1 MDEMSKTI
9 MDIQEY
15 FDNKTQRH
23 VSEEGTLAID
33 RYTGTIDFAV
43 RVYEYGRMHVS
54 DDPASY
60 LNYTKIAMDNLME
73 FLSVNYPKIAN
84 PEYKSAIDAHVQKFL
99 TYMAIELHSFI
110 KKYYD
115 TWQKNYPYVFRD
127 FAKVREKGPFAFY
140 PIYTSHY
147 WNTKRMDPS
156 TDKNREGFNKY
167 PKLYYDIIV
176 HKNTSG
182 IDLRY
187 FYEVKEFFPGAGMI
201 KDGAPIEDCIDLPLV
216 EEDFDLSEYFRT
228 HVSEWKEDYLKKAQ
242 SFENPELYTIPT
254 FARCIPNARVDEVG
268 QDGDYDL
275 VVNTSNLTMRY
286 SAVISYIRSS
296 HQLAYSEEIPKYT
309 LKNRPSFGNATFFQV
324 PYPEILAVD
333 EFVYNIPNTILFIS
347 KNDGS
352 TLPDDSIFKNLI
364 DRMKEKSVENKVNTN
379 LVYTKWYDILISHHP
394 NKSRLFETPGVPWR
408 FLFHPLENLQKKKIR
423 TVFISLY
430 RLGENRYLIERL
442 EDLVRKGVFV
452 YAYIE
457 PTARGDE
464 KANQKII
471 KELKEAGVHVK
482 HSCHGLKVHM
492 KAWQIIYDDNSLLS
506 MISTGN
512 FNTKTMGQYVDLHY
526 ITTEEKTNLEL
537 LYLFKI
543 LFSGGDFKSGYD
555 WWMDFNNRNLFITPI
570 SAKGKLKDSIRVAV
584 SDDNDIFLKCNNFTD
599 PSFLDSFV
607 IPNYSGNA
615 RFMIRTSTVF
625 SPVSKNM
632 EARSKVSKYLEHSR
646 LYVIGD
652 EVFISSADLMK
663 RNMKKRLEILLKLP
677 LGKST
682 NVYQRFNVFDNMVD
696 IGEGTP
702 IDEYINK
709 IWDSC
714 NYQLDKLSLKWRI
727 RT

>member
-1 MDEMSKTI
+1 MDEISKTI

-15 FDNKTQRH
+15 FDNETQRH
-23 VSEEGTLAID
+23 VSEEGALAND

-73 FLSVNYPKIAN
+73 FLSVNYPKITN
-84 PEYKSAIDAHVQKFL
+84 PEYKSKIDTHVQKFL

-115 TWQKNYPYVFRD
+115 TWQKTYPYVFRN
-127 FAKVREKGPFAFY
+127 FAKVHEKGPFAFY

-216 EEDFDLSEYFRT
+216 EEDFDLSDYFRT

-242 SFENPELYTIPT
+242 SFENPEHYTIPT

-364 DRMKEKSVENKVNTN
+364 DKMKEKSVENKVNTN
-379 LVYTKWYDILISHHP
+379 LVYTNWYDRLISGHP

-512 FNTKTMGQYVDLHY
+512 FNTKTMTQYVDLHY

-570 SAKGKLKDSIRVAV
+570 SAKGKLKESMRVAV
-584 SDDNDIFLKCNNFTD
+584 ADDKDIFLKCNNFTD

-607 IPNYSGNA
+607 IPNYSGYA

-677 LGKST
+677 LGIHT
-682 NVYQRFNVFDNMVD
+682 NVYQRFNRL

-702 IDEYINK
+702 IDEYIDK
-709 IWDSC
+709 LWDSC

-727 RT
+727 RR

>member
-15 FDNKTQRH
+15 FDNETQRH
-23 VSEEGTLAID
+23 VSEEGALAID

-60 LNYTKIAMDNLME
+60 LNYTKIATDNLME
-73 FLSVNYPKIAN
+73 FLSVNYPKITN
-84 PEYKSAIDAHVQKFL
+84 PKYKSEIDTHVQKFL

-115 TWQKNYPYVFRD
+115 TWQKTYPYVFRN
-127 FAKVREKGPFAFY
+127 FAKVHEKGPFAFY
-140 PIYTSHY
+140 PIHTSY
-147 WNTKRMDPS
+147 DWNAKRMDPS

-182 IDLRY
+182 VDLRY
-187 FYEVKEFFPGAGMI
+187 FYEVKKFFPGAGMI
-201 KDGAPIEDCIDLPLV
+201 KDGAPVEECIDLPLV
-216 EEDFDLSEYFRT
+216 EEDFDLSEYFQT
-228 HVSEWKEDYLKKAQ
+228 HVSECKEDYLKKSQ
-242 SFENPELYTIPT
+242 SFENPEYTAIPT

-268 QDGDYDL
+268 QDADYDL
-275 VVNTSNLTMRY
+275 VVNTSNQTMRY
-286 SAVISYIRSS
+286 SAVISYIRVG
-296 HQLAYSEEIPKYT
+296 QLVYTDEISKYT

-333 EFVYNIPNTILFIS
+333 EFAHNIPNTILFIS
-347 KNDGS
+347 KNNGS

-379 LVYTKWYDILISHHP
+379 LVYTNWYNIFINNP

-408 FLFHPLENLQKKKIR
+408 FLFHPLENLQNKKIR

-512 FNTKTMGQYVDLHY
+512 FNTKTMTQYVDLHY

-570 SAKGKLKDSIRVAV
+570 SAKGKLKESMRVAV
-584 SDDNDIFLKCNNFTD
+584 ADDKDIFLKCNNFTD

-607 IPNYSGNA
+607 IPNYSGYA

-677 LGKST
+677 LGIHT
-682 NVYQRFNVFDNMVD
+682 NVYQRFNRL

-702 IDEYINK
+702 IDEYIDK
-709 IWDSC
+709 LWDSC

-727 RT
+727 RR

>member
-15 FDNKTQRH
+15 FDNATQRR
-23 VSEEGTLAID
+23 VSEEGALAID

-43 RVYEYGRMHVS
+43 RVYEYGRMHVG

-115 TWQKNYPYVFRD
+115 TWQKNYPYVFRN
-127 FAKVREKGPFAFY
+127 FAKVHEKGPFAFY
-140 PIYTSHY
+140 PIYTSY
-147 WNTKRMDPS
+147 DWNTKRMDPS

-187 FYEVKEFFPGAGMI
+187 FYEVREFFPGAGMI

-216 EEDFDLSEYFRT
+216 EEDFDLSDYFRT

-242 SFENPELYTIPT
+242 SFENPENYTIPT

-275 VVNTSNLTMRY
+275 VVNTSNLIMRY

-364 DRMKEKSVENKVNTN
+364 DKMKEKSVENKVNTN
-379 LVYTKWYDILISHHP
+379 LVYTNWYDRLISGHP

-442 EDLVRKGVFV
+442 EELVRKGVFV

-555 WWMDFNNRNLFITPI
+555 WWMDFDNRSLFITPI
-570 SAKGKLKDSIRVAV
+570 SAKGKLKESMRVAV
-584 SDDNDIFLKCNNFTD
+584 SDDKDIFLKCNNFTD
-599 PSFLDSFV
+599 PSFLDSLV
-607 IPNYSGNA
+607 IPNYSGYA

-677 LGKST
+677 LGIHT
-682 NVYQRFNVFDNMVD
+682 NVYQRFNRL

-702 IDEYINK
+702 IDEYIDK
-709 IWDSC
+709 LWDSC

-727 RT
+727 RR

>member
-15 FDNKTQRH
+15 FDNATQRR
-23 VSEEGTLAID
+23 VSEEGALAID

-43 RVYEYGRMHVS
+43 RVYEYGRMHVG

-73 FLSVNYPKIAN
+73 FLSVNYPKITN
-84 PEYKSAIDAHVQKFL
+84 PEYKSEIDAHVQKFL

-115 TWQKNYPYVFRD
+115 TWQKNYPYVFRN
-127 FAKVREKGPFAFY
+127 FAKVHEKGPFAFY

-176 HKNTSG
+176 HKNTSC

-242 SFENPELYTIPT
+242 SFENPEHYTIPT

-364 DRMKEKSVENKVNTN
+364 DKMKEKSVENKVNTN
-379 LVYTKWYDILISHHP
+379 LVYTNWYDSLISGHP

-526 ITTEEKTNLEL
+526 ITTEEKINLEL

-555 WWMDFNNRNLFITPI
+555 WWMDFDNRNLFITPI
-570 SAKGKLKDSIRVAV
+570 SAKGKLKESMRVAV
-584 SDDNDIFLKCNNFTD
+584 SNDKDIFLKCNNFTD

-607 IPNYSGNA
+607 IPNYSGYA

-677 LGKST
+677 LGIHT
-682 NVYQRFNVFDNMVD
+682 NVYQRFNRL

-702 IDEYINK
+702 IDEYIDK
-709 IWDSC
+709 LWDSC

-727 RT
+727 RR

>member
-15 FDNKTQRH
+15 FDNATQRR
-23 VSEEGTLAID
+23 VSEEGALAID

-43 RVYEYGRMHVS
+43 RVYEYGRMHVG

-115 TWQKNYPYVFRD
+115 TWQKNYPYVFRN
-127 FAKVREKGPFAFY
+127 FAKVHEKGPFAFY
-140 PIYTSHY
+140 PIYTSY
-147 WNTKRMDPS
+147 DWNTKRMDPS

-187 FYEVKEFFPGAGMI
+187 FYEVREFFPGAGMI

-216 EEDFDLSEYFRT
+216 EEDFDLSDYFRT

-242 SFENPELYTIPT
+242 SFENSEYTTIPSFT
-254 FARCIPNARVDEVG
+254 RCIPNARVDEIG
-268 QDGDYDL
+268 QDADYDL

-379 LVYTKWYDILISHHP
+379 LVYTNWYNIFINNSI
-394 NKSRLFETPGVPWR
+394 NSRLFETPGVPWR

-570 SAKGKLKDSIRVAV
+570 SAKGKLKESMRVAV
-584 SDDNDIFLKCNNFTD
+584 SDDKDIFLKCNNFTD

-607 IPNYSGNA
+607 IPNYSGYA

-677 LGKST
+677 LGIHT
-682 NVYQRFNVFDNMVD
+682 NVYQRFNRL

-702 IDEYINK
+702 IDEYIDK
-709 IWDSC
+709 LWDSC

-727 RT
+727 RR

>member
-15 FDNKTQRH
+15 FDNATQRR
-23 VSEEGTLAID
+23 VSEEGALAID

-43 RVYEYGRMHVS
+43 RVYEYGRMHVG

-115 TWQKNYPYVFRD
+115 TWQKNYPYVFRN
-127 FAKVREKGPFAFY
+127 FAKVHEKGPFAFY

-216 EEDFDLSEYFRT
+216 EEDFDLSDYFRT

-242 SFENPELYTIPT
+242 SFENPEHYTIPT

-364 DRMKEKSVENKVNTN
+364 DKMKEKSVENKVNTN
-379 LVYTKWYDILISHHP
+379 LVYTNWYDSLISGHP

-512 FNTKTMGQYVDLHY
+512 FNTKTMTQYVDLHY

-570 SAKGKLKDSIRVAV
+570 SAKGKLKESMRVAV
-584 SDDNDIFLKCNNFTD
+584 ADDKDIFLKCNNFTD

-607 IPNYSGNA
+607 IPNYSGYA

-677 LGKST
+677 LGIHT
-682 NVYQRFNVFDNMVD
+682 NVYQRFNRL

-702 IDEYINK
+702 IDEYIDK
-709 IWDSC
+709 LWDSC

-727 RT
+727 RR

>member
-15 FDNKTQRH
+15 FDNETQRH
-23 VSEEGTLAID
+23 VSEEGALAID

-73 FLSVNYPKIAN
+73 FLSVNYPKITN

-140 PIYTSHY
+140 PIHTSY
-147 WNTKRMDPS
+147 DWNAKSMDPS

-167 PKLYYDIIV
+167 PKLYYDSV
-176 HKNTSG
+176 AHHNEPG

-187 FYEVKEFFPGAGMI
+187 FYEVKNFFPGAGMI
-201 KDGAPIEDCIDLPLV
+201 KDGAPVEECIDLPLV

-228 HVSEWKEDYLKKAQ
+228 HVSEWKEDYLKKSQ
-242 SFENPELYTIPT
+242 SFENSHYFTLPT

-268 QDGDYDL
+268 QDADYDL
-275 VVNTSNLTMRY
+275 VVNTSNQTMRY
-286 SAVISYIRSS
+286 SAVISYPRPSQFS
-296 HQLAYSEEIPKYT
+296 YSEEISKYT
-309 LKNRPSFGNATFFQV
+309 LKKRPSFGNATFFQV

-333 EFVYNIPNTILFIS
+333 EFVHNIPNTILFIS

-379 LVYTKWYDILISHHP
+379 LAYTNWYDTLINSYP

-526 ITTEEKTNLEL
+526 ITTEEKINLEL

-570 SAKGKLKDSIRVAV
+570 SAKGKLKESMRVAV
-584 SDDNDIFLKCNNFTD
+584 SDDKDIFLKCNNFTD

-663 RNMKKRLEILLKLP
+663 RNMKRRLEILLKLP
-677 LGKST
+677 LGIHT
-682 NVYQRFNVFDNMVD
+682 NVYQRFNIFDNMVD
-696 IGEGTP
+696 IGEGVP
-702 IDEYINK
+702 IDEYIDK

-727 RT
+727 RR

>member
-15 FDNKTQRH
+15 FDNATQRR
-23 VSEEGTLAID
+23 VSEEGALAID

-43 RVYEYGRMHVS
+43 RVYEYGRMHVG

-73 FLSVNYPKIAN
+73 FLSVNYPKITN
-84 PEYKSAIDAHVQKFL
+84 PEYKSEIDAHVQKFL

-115 TWQKNYPYVFRD
+115 TWQKNYPYVFRN
-127 FAKVREKGPFAFY
+127 FAKVHEKGPFAFY
-140 PIYTSHY
+140 PIHTSY
-147 WNTKRMDPS
+147 DWNAKRMDPS
-156 TDKNREGFNKY
+156 TYKNREGFNKY

-216 EEDFDLSEYFRT
+216 EEDFDLSNYFRT

-242 SFENPELYTIPT
+242 SFENPEYYTIPT

-379 LVYTKWYDILISHHP
+379 LVYTNWYNIFIKSS

-512 FNTKTMGQYVDLHY
+512 FNTKTMTQYVDLHY

-555 WWMDFNNRNLFITPI
+555 WWMDFDNRSLFITPI
-570 SAKGKLKDSIRVAV
+570 SAKGKLKESMRVAV
-584 SDDNDIFLKCNNFTD
+584 SDDKDIFLKCNNFTD

-607 IPNYSGNA
+607 IPNYSGYA

-677 LGKST
+677 LGIHT
-682 NVYQRFNVFDNMVD
+682 NVYQRFNRL

-702 IDEYINK
+702 IDEYIDK
-709 IWDSC
+709 LWDSC

-727 RT
+727 RR

>member
-15 FDNKTQRH
+15 FDNETQRH
-23 VSEEGTLAID
+23 VSEEGALAND

-43 RVYEYGRMHVS
+43 RVYEYGRMHVG

-73 FLSVNYPKIAN
+73 FLSVNYPKITN
-84 PEYKSAIDAHVQKFL
+84 PEYKSKIDTHVQKFL

-115 TWQKNYPYVFRD
+115 TWQKTYPYVFKN
-127 FAKVREKGPFAFY
+127 FSKVHEKGPFAFY
-140 PIYTSHY
+140 PIHTSY
-147 WNTKRMDPS
+147 DWNAKRMDPS
-156 TDKNREGFNKY
+156 TYKNREGFNKY

-242 SFENPELYTIPT
+242 SFENPEHYTIPT

-379 LVYTKWYDILISHHP
+379 LVYTNWYDRLISGCP

-512 FNTKTMGQYVDLHY
+512 FNTKTMGQYIDLHY

-555 WWMDFNNRNLFITPI
+555 WWMDFDNRSLFITPI
-570 SAKGKLKDSIRVAV
+570 SAKGKLKESMRVAV
-584 SDDNDIFLKCNNFTD
+584 SDDKDIFLKCNNFTD
-599 PSFLDSFV
+599 PSFLDSLV
-607 IPNYSGNA
+607 IPNYSGYA

-677 LGKST
+677 LGIHT
-682 NVYQRFNVFDNMVD
+682 NVYQRFNRL

-702 IDEYINK
+702 IDEYIDK
-709 IWDSC
+709 LWDSC

-727 RT
+727 RR

>member
-15 FDNKTQRH
+15 FDNATQRR
-23 VSEEGTLAID
+23 VSEEGALAID

-43 RVYEYGRMHVS
+43 RVYEYGRMHVG

-73 FLSVNYPKIAN
+73 FLSVNYPKITN
-84 PEYKSAIDAHVQKFL
+84 PEYKSEIDAHVQKFL

-115 TWQKNYPYVFRD
+115 TWQKNYPYVFRN
-127 FAKVREKGPFAFY
+127 FAKVHEKGPFAFY
-140 PIYTSHY
+140 PIHTSY
-147 WNTKRMDPS
+147 DWNAKRMDPS
-156 TDKNREGFNKY
+156 TYKNREGFNKY

-216 EEDFDLSEYFRT
+216 EEDFDLSNYFRT

-242 SFENPELYTIPT
+242 SFENPEHYTIST

-275 VVNTSNLTMRY
+275 VVNTSNLIMRY

-364 DRMKEKSVENKVNTN
+364 DKMKEKSVENKVNTN
-379 LVYTKWYDILISHHP
+379 LVYTNWYDSLISGHP

-512 FNTKTMGQYVDLHY
+512 FNTKTMTQYVDLHY

-555 WWMDFNNRNLFITPI
+555 WWMDFDNRSLFITPI
-570 SAKGKLKDSIRVAV
+570 SAKGKLKESMRVAV
-584 SDDNDIFLKCNNFTD
+584 SDDKDIFLKCNNFTD

-607 IPNYSGNA
+607 IPNYSGYA

-677 LGKST
+677 LGIHT
-682 NVYQRFNVFDNMVD
+682 NVYQRFNRL

-702 IDEYINK
+702 IDEYIDK
-709 IWDSC
+709 LWDSC

-727 RT
+727 RR

>member
-1 MDEMSKTI
+1 M
-9 MDIQEY
+9 
-15 FDNKTQRH
+15 
-23 VSEEGTLAID
+23 
-33 RYTGTIDFAV
+33 
-43 RVYEYGRMHVS
+43 
-54 DDPASY
+54 
-60 LNYTKIAMDNLME
+60 
-73 FLSVNYPKIAN
+73 
-84 PEYKSAIDAHVQKFL
+84 
-99 TYMAIELHSFI
+99 
-110 KKYYD
+110 
-115 TWQKNYPYVFRD
+115 
-127 FAKVREKGPFAFY
+127 
-140 PIYTSHY
+140 
-147 WNTKRMDPS
+147 
-156 TDKNREGFNKY
+156 
-167 PKLYYDIIV
+167 
-176 HKNTSG
+176 
-182 IDLRY
+182 
-187 FYEVKEFFPGAGMI
+187 
-201 KDGAPIEDCIDLPLV
+201 
-216 EEDFDLSEYFRT
+216 
-228 HVSEWKEDYLKKAQ
+228 KKAQ
-242 SFENPELYTIPT
+242 SFENPEHYTIPT

-364 DRMKEKSVENKVNTN
+364 DKMKEKSVENKVNTN
-379 LVYTKWYDILISHHP
+379 LVYTNWYDSLISGHP

-526 ITTEEKTNLEL
+526 ITTEEKINLEL

-555 WWMDFNNRNLFITPI
+555 WWMDFDNRNLFITPI
-570 SAKGKLKDSIRVAV
+570 SAKGKLKESMRVAV
-584 SDDNDIFLKCNNFTD
+584 SDDKDIFLKCNNFTD

-607 IPNYSGNA
+607 IPNYSGYA

-677 LGKST
+677 LGIHT
-682 NVYQRFNVFDNMVD
+682 NVYQRFNRL

-702 IDEYINK
+702 IDEYIDK
-709 IWDSC
+709 LWDSC

-727 RT
+727 RR

>member
-15 FDNKTQRH
+15 FDNATQRR
-23 VSEEGTLAID
+23 VSEEGALAND

-73 FLSVNYPKIAN
+73 FLSVNYPKITN
-84 PEYKSAIDAHVQKFL
+84 PEYKSKIDTHVQKFL

-115 TWQKNYPYVFRD
+115 TWQKTYPYVFRN
-127 FAKVREKGPFAFY
+127 FAKVHEKGPFAFY

-242 SFENPELYTIPT
+242 SFENPEHYTIST

-275 VVNTSNLTMRY
+275 VVNTSNLIMRY

-309 LKNRPSFGNATFFQV
+309 LKNRPSFVDATFFQV

-333 EFVYNIPNTILFIS
+333 EFVHNIPNTILFIS

-364 DRMKEKSVENKVNTN
+364 DKMKEKSVENKVNTN
-379 LVYTKWYDILISHHP
+379 LAYTNWYDRLISGNP

-512 FNTKTMGQYVDLHY
+512 FNTKTMTQYVDLHY

-570 SAKGKLKDSIRVAV
+570 SAKGKLKESMRVAV
-584 SDDNDIFLKCNNFTD
+584 VDDKDIFLKCNNFTD

-607 IPNYSGNA
+607 IPNYSGYA

-677 LGKST
+677 LGIHT
-682 NVYQRFNVFDNMVD
+682 NVYQRFNRL

-702 IDEYINK
+702 IDEYIDK
-709 IWDSC
+709 LWDSC

-727 RT
+727 RR

>member
-15 FDNKTQRH
+15 FDNATQRR
-23 VSEEGTLAID
+23 VSEEGALAID

-43 RVYEYGRMHVS
+43 RVYEYGRMHVG

-115 TWQKNYPYVFRD
+115 TWQKNYPYVFRN
-127 FAKVREKGPFAFY
+127 FAKVHEKGPFAFY

-187 FYEVKEFFPGAGMI
+187 FYEVREFFLGAGMI

-216 EEDFDLSEYFRT
+216 EEDFDLSDYFRT

-242 SFENPELYTIPT
+242 SFENPEHYTIPT

-275 VVNTSNLTMRY
+275 VVNTSNLIMRY

-364 DRMKEKSVENKVNTN
+364 DKMKEKSVENKVNTN
-379 LVYTKWYDILISHHP
+379 LVYTNWYDRLISGHP

-512 FNTKTMGQYVDLHY
+512 FNTKTMTQYVDLHY

-570 SAKGKLKDSIRVAV
+570 SAKGKLKESMRVAV
-584 SDDNDIFLKCNNFTD
+584 ADDKDIFLKCNNFTD

-607 IPNYSGNA
+607 IPNYSGYA

-677 LGKST
+677 LGIHT
-682 NVYQRFNVFDNMVD
+682 NVYQRFNRL

-702 IDEYINK
+702 IDEYIDK
-709 IWDSC
+709 LWDSC

-727 RT
+727 RR